1 MTREEM
7 YKAKNRTLAMY
18 TSAVIIAAVGVTYAA
33 VPLYRMFCAATGFAG
48 TPKVGTGR
56 FESSRLVP
64 VDGAK
69 RIKVHFNA
77 DKSGALPWTFTPQQK
92 FVSVLPGESSLAFYS
107 AKNTSDQDIIGIAT
121 YNVTPDR
128 VAPYF
133 SKVECFCFEEQKLL
147 AGEEVD
153 MPLLFFIDK
162 DILDD
167 PTCRNVDD
175 VVLSYTFFRAR
186 RNRQGHL
193 EPDAPEDVVQQSLG
207 FDKYEHGPKREA
219 TNDMKNFRRASRV
232 LSNPQTTQMRTK
244 TGVASSGPFNN
255 LPRLPVPPLRKTL
268 DRYLKSIEPFLLED
282 EAKGG
287 QPFYDALALRTKWA
301 DEFER
306 GIGTVCQERL
316 LALDKES
323 PHNWLDDNFWLD
335 KAYMEWRAPL
345 VVNSNW
351 WLVFAHDKSIPQPP
365 TSSRAGITPWQVRRA
380 AWLVHRTL
388 QYKDTIA
395 ATASS
400 DNTRTGIWLRENIAR
415 IFNVC
420 RIPQPQRD
428 VLAPAPPPSSA
439 ATRCIVV
446 TVHNWFYLVE
456 AFVDHELLPV
466 SALEHKLRAVVR
478 DAAQRLQRG
487 EKAPRIGALSADER
501 DKWAANLS
509 HLLSVS
515 EQNKRTHESIVHSL
529 IGLSLDDTTHSLHR
543 SPDALPPS
551 LSSASSS
558 FDPTHPSQLELDA
571 HLHTIRS
578 TTANVSNRF
587 FDKAYTII
595 VDPSAR
601 AGATGEHSPVDALVP
616 SIVGE
621 YSVVQDIDQG
631 AFNDT
636 LSSDIDS
643 AWFDNET
650 NSNGWSRLNWD
661 TDAYIEKECD
671 EAVARAKAIIEDSDD
686 SVLWFCDYGTDWIKT
701 VAQMAPDA
709 YIQQA
714 LQLAWYRT
722 RGSFTATYETTLTR
736 MFKHGRT
743 ETIRT
748 HTNDSRAWVLAMMD
762 PRCSPS
768 QCAALLHR
776 AIAAHTSLTREAAT
790 GRGIDRHLM
799 GLQLLLK
806 PANGERS
813 ELFSDNMFQRSSTW
827 KLSTSG
833 LSAGYLFRGTGFGA
847 QYEDGYG
854 INYLAAADQIKF
866 GIESKHSSSLT
877 STALFQTA
885 VVDSLHDMKL
895 LFEPQRQ
902 LISHL

>member
-1 MTREEM
+1 MTIANQDEE
-7 YKAKNRTLAMY
+7 LA
-18 TSAVIIAAVGVTYAA
+18 
-33 VPLYRMFCAATGFAG
+33 
-48 TPKVGTGR
+48 
-56 FESSRLVP
+56 
-64 VDGAK
+64 
-69 RIKVHFNA
+69 
-77 DKSGALPWTFTPQQK
+77 
-92 FVSVLPGESSLAFYS
+92 
-107 AKNTSDQDIIGIAT
+107 
-121 YNVTPDR
+121 
-128 VAPYF
+128 
-133 SKVECFCFEEQKLL
+133 
-147 AGEEVD
+147 
-153 MPLLFFIDK
+153 
-162 DILDD
+162 
-167 PTCRNVDD
+167 
-175 VVLSYTFFRAR
+175 AR
-186 RNRQGHL
+186 
-193 EPDAPEDVVQQSLG
+193 QSL
-207 FDKYEHGPKREA
+207 
-219 TNDMKNFRRASRV
+219 
-232 LSNPQTTQMRTK
+232 
-244 TGVASSGPFNN
+244 
-255 LPRLPVPPLRKTL
+255 PPLRKTL

-316 LALDKES
+316 LALDKQS

-335 KAYMEWRAPL
+335 KVYMEWRAPL

-351 WLVFAHDKSIPQPP
+351 WLVFAHDKGIPQPQING
-365 TSSRAGITPWQVRRA
+365 TNGTGITPWQVRRA

-415 IFNVC
+415 VFNVC
-420 RIPQPQRD
+420 RIPRPQRD
-428 VLAPAPPPSSA
+428 VLAPPPPPSSA

-456 AFVDHELLPV
+456 AFVDRELLPV
-466 SALEHKLRAVVR
+466 SALEQKLRAVVR
-478 DAAQRLQRG
+478 DARQRLQRG

-515 EQNKRTHESIVHSL
+515 EQNRRTHESIVHSL
-529 IGLSLDDTTHSLHR
+529 IGLSLDDTTHSLRR
-543 SPDALPPS
+543 SPDVLPQP
-551 LSSASSS
+551 LGSASSS
-558 FDPTHPSQLELDA
+558 FDPTHPGQLELDA

-578 TTANVSNRF
+578 TTTNVSNRF

-621 YSVVQDIDQG
+621 YSIVQDIDQG
-631 AFNDT
+631 MFSDT
-636 LSSDIDS
+636 LPSDVES
-643 AWFDNET
+643 TWFDNAT
-650 NSNGWSRLNWD
+650 DSNGWSRLNWD
-661 TDAYIEKECD
+661 TDVYIEKECND
-671 EAVARAKAIIEDSDD
+671 AAARAKLIIEDSDD
-686 SVLWFCDYGTDWIKT
+686 SVLWFRDYGTDWIKT

-709 YIQQA
+709 FIQQA

-748 HTNDSRAWVLAMMD
+748 HTNESRTWVLAMMD
-762 PRCSPS
+762 PRSSVRETFRPPS
-768 QCAALLHR
+768 QCATLLHR
-776 AIAAHTSLTREAAT
+776 AIVAHTSLTREAAT

-806 PANGERS
+806 PAEGEQS
-813 ELFSDNMFQRSSTW
+813 ELFSDNVFQRSTTW

-847 QYEDGYG
+847 QYNDGYG

-866 GIESKHSSSLT
+866 GIESKYASPLT

-885 VVDSLHDMKL
+885 VTDSLHDMKL
-895 LFEPQRQ
+895 LFEPEHQ

>member
-1 MTREEM
+1 
-7 YKAKNRTLAMY
+7 
-18 TSAVIIAAVGVTYAA
+18 
-33 VPLYRMFCAATGFAG
+33 
-48 TPKVGTGR
+48 
-56 FESSRLVP
+56 
-64 VDGAK
+64 
-69 RIKVHFNA
+69 
-77 DKSGALPWTFTPQQK
+77 
-92 FVSVLPGESSLAFYS
+92 
-107 AKNTSDQDIIGIAT
+107 
-121 YNVTPDR
+121 
-128 VAPYF
+128 
-133 SKVECFCFEEQKLL
+133 
-147 AGEEVD
+147 
-153 MPLLFFIDK
+153 
-162 DILDD
+162 
-167 PTCRNVDD
+167 
-175 VVLSYTFFRAR
+175 
-186 RNRQGHL
+186 
-193 EPDAPEDVVQQSLG
+193 
-207 FDKYEHGPKREA
+207 
-219 TNDMKNFRRASRV
+219 
-232 LSNPQTTQMRTK
+232 MRTK
-244 TGVASSGPFNN
+244 TGGASSGTFNN

-287 QPFYDALALRTKWA
+287 QPFYEALALRTKWA

-316 LALDKES
+316 LALDKQS

-351 WLVFAHDKSIPQPP
+351 WLVFAHDKGIPQPQING
-365 TSSRAGITPWQVRRA
+365 TNGTGITPWQVRRA

-415 IFNVC
+415 VFNVC
-420 RIPQPQRD
+420 RIPQLQRD
-428 VLAPAPPPSSA
+428 VLAPPPPPSSV

-456 AFVDHELLPV
+456 AFVDQELLPV
-466 SALEHKLRAVVR
+466 SALEQKLRAVVR
-478 DAAQRLQRG
+478 DARQRLQRG
-487 EKAPRIGALSADER
+487 EKAPLIGALSADER

-509 HLLSVS
+509 RLLSVS
-515 EQNKRTHESIVHSL
+515 EQNRRTHESIVHSL
-529 IGLSLDDTTHSLHR
+529 MGLSLDDTTHFLRR
-543 SPDALPPS
+543 SPDNLPPP
-551 LSSASSS
+551 LGSASSS

-578 TTANVSNRF
+578 TTTNVSNRF

-631 AFNDT
+631 MFSDT
-636 LSSDIDS
+636 LPSDVES
-643 AWFDNET
+643 TWFDNDT
-650 NSNGWSRLNWD
+650 DSNGWSRLNWD
-661 TDAYIEKECD
+661 TDAYIEKECN
-671 EAVARAKAIIEDSDD
+671 EAAARAKLFIEDSDD
-686 SVLWFCDYGTDWIKT
+686 SVLWFRDYGTDWIKT

-709 YIQQA
+709 FIQQA

-762 PRCSPS
+762 PRSPVREPFRT
-768 QCAALLHR
+768 CATLLHK

-806 PANGERS
+806 PDDGEQS
-813 ELFSDNMFQRSSTW
+813 ELFSDDIFQRSTSW

-847 QYEDGYG
+847 QYDDGYG

-866 GIESKHSSSLT
+866 GIESKYASPLT

-885 VVDSLHDMKL
+885 VINSLHEMKL
-895 LFEPQRQ
+895 LFEPEHQ
-902 LISHL
+902 LTSHL